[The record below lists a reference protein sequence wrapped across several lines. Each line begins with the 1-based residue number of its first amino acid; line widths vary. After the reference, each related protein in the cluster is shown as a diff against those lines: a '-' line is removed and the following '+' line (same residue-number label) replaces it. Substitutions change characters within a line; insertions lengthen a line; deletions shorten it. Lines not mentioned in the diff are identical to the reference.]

1 MIPFKISVIIPVYKA
16 EKFISRC
23 AESLF
28 SQSLD
33 GIEFIFV
40 DDCTPDN
47 SIEILKSVAGRY
59 ENSDNRIK
67 IVRMPVK
74 S

>member
-33 GIEFIFV
+33 GIEFILLM
-40 DDCTPDN
+40 TALQ
-47 SIEILKSVAGRY
+47 IILLKF
-59 ENSDNRIK
+59 
-67 IVRMPVK
+67 
-74 S
+74 